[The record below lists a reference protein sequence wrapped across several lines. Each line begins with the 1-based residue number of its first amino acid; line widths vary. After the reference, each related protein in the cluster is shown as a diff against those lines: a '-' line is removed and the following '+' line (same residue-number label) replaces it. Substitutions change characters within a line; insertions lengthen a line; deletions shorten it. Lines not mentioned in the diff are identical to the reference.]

1 MRHGANVAV
10 EGRGPHNPPI
20 TPSQGSLSSIATS
33 RYRPP
38 PRPQD
43 RRIPAYRR
51 DDVRPTLLQFVL
63 LSMCLHALVILLFGA
78 PSGGSR
84 EGRAMWGSLEV
95 ELRDSYRDAPP
106 SLRFD
111 RAIDA
116 QPREPTP
123 ARPAAPR
130 VAPAARVTPPV
141 RLNAS
146 KELAVPKAAPTPV
159 APPPPGVAPPPAP
172 AFAAPPP
179 PVITPAAPPPV
190 AAPTH
195 EAAPP
200 AEIVVP
206 PMMQRA
212 APPPKLDRMETFTVP
227 PPTQVQATPPP
238 PPDVKPAPIE
248 IRTLPTLPRIEA
260 QPLPSMA
267 APVELKPAAPP
278 VEMKPLA
285 PLAPI
290 ESQRLPAM
298 AAPAELRP
306 VPPPVEVKPLAPM
319 KPLESPALPALAPV
333 ERMRIETPDVPVVP
347 TTPPVQPPALE
358 APALPTPR
366 VETARPPVEA
376 PLGKPAEERTMEAP
390 AVPAVPAKEVV
401 PAAPAVPAAAAP
413 PLPPALREAAPALP
427 REPAPAATSNELPGT
442 RSAPPSEP
450 PSVFRAGPEAGG
462 APRDYDPTR
471 PRDQGIDLDAMRR
484 RAGELAREG
493 SGNRAVL
500 AFPLPPVPKDKTK
513 LEKAIEKG
521 WKPDCKTAYSS
532 LGLAAVVPLI
542 ANEFGDGNCRW

>member
-1 MRHGANVAV
+1 M
-10 EGRGPHNPPI
+10 
-20 TPSQGSLSSIATS
+20 SSIATS

-51 DDVRPTLLQFVL
+51 GDTRPTLVQFVV

-95 ELRDSYRDAPP
+95 DLRDSYRDALPG
-106 SLRFD
+106 LRFD
-111 RAIDA
+111 RALDA
-116 QPREPTP
+116 LKSEPTP

-130 VAPAARVTPPV
+130 VAPAPPRAAPPV
-141 RLNAS
+141 RLNAA
-146 KELAVPKAAPTPV
+146 KELAVPKAAPKPV

-179 PVITPAAPPPV
+179 PVIMPSAPPAV
-190 AAPTH
+190 AAPAR

-200 AEIVVP
+200 TEIVVP
-206 PMMQRA
+206 PMLQRVSPA
-212 APPPKLDRMETFTVP
+212 PKLERMETFTVP
-227 PPTQVQATPPP
+227 PPTQVQAAPPP
-238 PPDVKPAPIE
+238 PPEVKPAPIE
-248 IRTLPTLPRIEA
+248 MRTLPTLPRIEA
-260 QPLPSMA
+260 QPLPSMD
-267 APVELKPAAPP
+267 APVELSPAAPP
-278 VEMKPLA
+278 VEIKPLA
-285 PLAPI
+285 PMEPI

-306 VPPPVEVKPLAPM
+306 VPPPVEVKPLEPM
-319 KPLESPALPALAPV
+319 QPIESRTLPALPPV
-333 ERMRIETPDVPVVP
+333 ERMRIEKPDVPVVP
-347 TTPPVQPPALE
+347 TTPPVQPPAVE
-358 APALPTPR
+358 APALPMPR
-366 VETARPPVEA
+366 ALTARPPVEA
-376 PLGKPAEERTMEAP
+376 PLGKPEQPATEAPALP
-390 AVPAVPAKEVV
+390 AVPAREAVPAI
-401 PAAPAVPAAAAP
+401 PAVPAAGMAPAAP
-413 PLPPALREAAPALP
+413 AIRDGAPALP
-427 REPAPAATSNELPGT
+427 SERAPGGTSREVPERAVP
-442 RSAPPSEP
+442 SAQPPSL
-450 PSVFRAGPEAGG
+450 FRAAPQGG
-462 APRDYDPTR
+462 AAPGDYDPTK
-471 PRDQGIDLDAMRR
+471 PRDKPIDLDAMRK

-500 AFPLPPVPKDKTK
+500 AFPLPPVPKDKSK